1 MTELQKMLYRQLY
14 RNSFY
19 DFVKDFWNTADPSKF
34 VDGKVIKIYCEIGQ
48 YMCKDWVGYDAIDIK
63 VPAKTEDNEIIDVRQ
78 GKHNLCL
85 MVPPRHTKS
94 MIFNVFLPVWLW
106 LSHPIKAVSISHTG
120 GLAGQMNSKRY
131 AIINSAKFQE
141 LFTDIYLLTNTAGFL
156 KDSRG
161 GELYSL
167 NRNAFTGY
175 GGDVIINDDLTNA
188 ETARKDQAEMANAW
202 AYYQNT
208 MPSRINDI
216 NKCIIMNIQQRLAP
230 NDIAGH
236 IMNDPHLAA
245 TYVFVTLPAEFDKT
259 THVVCPI
266 SGDIITF
273 EKGDFLWPERFGD
286 YSSLRYQVGESIYQ
300 TQYLQRPIA
309 SDKTVI
315 KPNMIDECDKTEV
328 PDIMDADIVYAS
340 HDFPVKDKDT
350 SDYLGS
356 ILAYRVNS
364 TLYITDSLEK
374 RMAFVKSVEYVRQL
388 DTVYPGC
395 IQIIEDKANGSPILQ
410 QLQDEVAGMQPYQP
424 GTASKFQRLES
435 ASLYMISHNVVFVR
449 TVWNKF
455 LNKWELSD
463 SLQNLKKRLL
473 DFPFVEHDDIVD
485 AFSMLVLFVFMDKR
499 YMVYGRAFNEKNMIH
514 REDYPNATYDA
525 VFFNKE
531 GDVWKALL
539 IGIDY
544 GVESKLIVKKE
555 IRFKAGMAD
564 GVKQLRAFAPKH
576 SLFIDCSATEAL
588 RGLVTKEVTV
598 ERYELEDYDKSVAQ
612 MNLAF
617 AKKLALIDVG
627 CVLTKADV
635 ENFKFSKSKDE
646 NVKYATTKDGF
657 VACMRVALHYFGGI
671 I

>member
-14 RNSFY
+14 RKSFY

-48 YMCKDWVGYDAIDIK
+48 YMCKDWVGYDAIDIN
-63 VPAKTEDNEIIDVRQ
+63 VPAKTEDNEIIDARQ

-315 KPNMIDECDKTEV
+315 KPNMIDEYDKTEV

-364 TLYITDSLEK
+364 TLYITDCLEK

-455 LNKWELSD
+455 LSKWELSD

-473 DFPFVEHDDIVD
+473 DFPFVEHDDITD

-499 YMVYGRAFNEKNMIH
+499 YMVYGRAFNEKNMVH
-514 REDYPNATYDA
+514 CEDYPNATYDA

-555 IRFKAGMAD
+555 TRFKAGMAD

-617 AKKLALIDVG
+617 AKKLALIDLS

>member
-1 MTELQKMLYRQLY
+1 
-14 RNSFY
+14 
-19 DFVKDFWNTADPSKF
+19 
-34 VDGKVIKIYCEIGQ
+34 
-48 YMCKDWVGYDAIDIK
+48 
-63 VPAKTEDNEIIDVRQ
+63 
-78 GKHNLCL
+78 
-85 MVPPRHTKS
+85 
-94 MIFNVFLPVWLW
+94 
-106 LSHPIKAVSISHTG
+106 
-120 GLAGQMNSKRY
+120 
-131 AIINSAKFQE
+131 
-141 LFTDIYLLTNTAGFL
+141 
-156 KDSRG
+156 
-161 GELYSL
+161 
-167 NRNAFTGY
+167 
-175 GGDVIINDDLTNA
+175 
-188 ETARKDQAEMANAW
+188 
-202 AYYQNT
+202 
-208 MPSRINDI
+208 MPSRINDS

-315 KPNMIDECDKTEV
+315 KPNMIDEYDKTEV

-364 TLYITDSLEK
+364 TLYITDCLEK

-435 ASLYMISHNVVFVR
+435 ASLYMISHNVVLVR

-617 AKKLALIDVG
+617 AKKLALIDVS